1 MTIYTTLN
9 ATMYLTESPKEDNLQ
24 QKQFVETVYSSIKK
38 LASTKLLNSDNV
50 AALAELTTELA
61 NRLKEEEGAE
71 QKG

>member
-61 NRLKEEEGAE
+61 NRLKEEENCD
-71 QKG
+71 K